1 MQNLRFSTAHVKF
14 HQICILIGY
23 FCWKYIKFQVKK
35 GRSSYVSWYQ
45 RVVENLK
52 RNLIFVSKITRIW
65 WTLIR
70 ALRSLKNLHFDWSL
84 LFKVYNIWPKKNY
97 RGAYFITLKSH
108 LKFEEKL
115 TCGLKNDKQ
124 FGKFSSEHLK
134 MSKLIF
140 SWDPFVQS
148 RKCMSDKLTEAL

>member
-1 MQNLRFSTAHVKF
+1 MQNFRFSTAHVKF

-52 RNLIFVSKITRIW
+52 RNLIFVSKMTRIW

-70 ALRSLKNLHFDWSL
+70 AIRSLKNLHFDWSL

-115 TCGLKNDKQ
+115 TCGLKMTSNLAN
-124 FGKFSSEHLK
+124 FH
-134 MSKLIF
+134 
-140 SWDPFVQS
+140 QS
-148 RKCMSDKLTEAL
+148 IWKCQNWYFHGILLPKVENAWATN